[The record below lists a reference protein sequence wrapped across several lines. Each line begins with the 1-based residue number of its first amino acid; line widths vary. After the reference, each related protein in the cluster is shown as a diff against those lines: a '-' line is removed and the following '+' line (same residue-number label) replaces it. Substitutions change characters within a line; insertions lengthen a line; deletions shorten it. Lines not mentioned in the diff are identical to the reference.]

1 MIPENK
7 EQLKIDRNKKIKI
20 MVETPGFIDYFL
32 PYITLQMS
40 KAESI
45 TKFDEENIEKSYY
58 KQKAKLDVY
67 KGLINTL
74 EQWLK

>member
-1 MIPENK
+1 MTPEEK
-7 EQLKIDRNKKIKI
+7 DRIETDRNKKIKI

-45 TKFDEENIEKSYY
+45 TKFDEDHIEKSYY
-58 KQKAKLDVY
+58 RQKAKLDVY